1 MQDGKS
7 LLWLTTSIDDH
18 NSPSRV
24 KLTLIIVGFLLR
36 HTQFHQIIRR
46 VCTDGSLTGKQ
57 ALEIIQKIT
66 TSAFHQP
73 DLVIAKA
80 SMSQVIDSLIRPIA
94 VCKDA

>member
-1 MQDGKS
+1 
-7 LLWLTTSIDDH
+7 LTTSIDDH
-18 NSPSRV
+18 NSPPRV
-24 KLTLIIVGFLLR
+24 KLTLIILCILLR
-36 HTQFHQIIRR
+36 HTQFRQIIRR
-46 VCTDGSLTGKQ
+46 VCTHRFLTGKQ